1 MNPPVTITDF
11 NAKAAEHVRK
21 AEETGVITITR
32 QGHPIAYL
40 ISRDKMESIL
50 ETLDILA
57 NPAAMK
63 AIRDYEAGE
72 MTFKD
77 VTCLD

>member
-1 MNPPVTITDF
+1 
-11 NAKAAEHVRK
+11 
-21 AEETGVITITR
+21 
-32 QGHPIAYL
+32 
-40 ISRDKMESIL
+40 MESIL